1 MIIPVAPVPKPRM
14 TKSDRWKQRP
24 AVMRYWK
31 FKDDLKAVVKGDLEP
46 IFDVTFYV
54 PMPKS
59 WSEKQKATMVNTPHQ
74 VKPDV
79 DNYLK
84 AFMDAL
90 CVDDSYVY
98 DVHARKFWAEEGS
111 IVLLEE

>member
-1 MIIPVAPVPKPRM
+1 M

-24 AVMRYWK
+24 SVMRYWA
-31 FKDDLKAVVKGDLEP
+31 FKDDLHKVIQGNLEP
-46 IFDVTFYV
+46 RFSVVFRV
-54 PMPKS
+54 AMPKS
-59 WSEKQKATMVNTPHQ
+59 WTEKVKVQFDGKPHQ

-90 CVDDSYVY
+90 CS
-98 DVHARKFWAEEGS
+98 
-111 IVLLEE
+111 